1 MDELDR
7 YSGRLEIRDN
17 EAWMVFSQPHGD
29 RKKCEEMENSL
40 TRQKPC
46 ARQSSRIASD
56 KMFKGG
62 PFVGLT
68 FSKKR
73 RRQRASGRWTAQEG
87 AHTCIRC
94 KISSRGLATCRVNS

>member
-68 FSKKR
+68 ISKVVAKS
-73 RRQRASGRWTAQEG
+73 Q
-87 AHTCIRC
+87 
-94 KISSRGLATCRVNS
+94 